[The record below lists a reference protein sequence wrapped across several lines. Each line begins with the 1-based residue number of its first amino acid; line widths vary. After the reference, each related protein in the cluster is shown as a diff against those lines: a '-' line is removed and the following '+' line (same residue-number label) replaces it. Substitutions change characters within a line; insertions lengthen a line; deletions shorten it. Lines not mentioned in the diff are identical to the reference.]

1 MIELASFDKCTACGA
16 CAYVCPKSCIK
27 MTKNTYGTIYP
38 VINEDVCIECGR
50 CMKVC
55 PIISPLESNFHNQ
68 SYAAWNKDEEERKN
82 AASGGIATAIYKYA
96 LENGWYIVG
105 ALMNTDFLVSLK
117 VTNDKQ
123 YLTQFRNSKYVF
135 SEPYFSYKEIEELL
149 RKGHTVVIIAL
160 PCQIAAYRKIYN
172 KFKNVYYIDLICHGV
187 ISASFLQQHVY
198 NIELKG
204 REKIQKIYFRDP
216 LYNTDTFTFT
226 LYNESGKCVYSKNVL
241 ENDFY
246 QEAYHDGIA
255 YRENCYHC
263 NFASTKRI
271 SDITLG
277 DYYGLGKETP
287 FNFSHKKVS
296 CLLVNTSRGK
306 DLLGKLIE
314 SNMIKAI
321 ERPREEPINGN
332 RMLRQ
337 PCLKS
342 RKRKYFEYYIV
353 KFNGDFNSAISAV
366 IKRYSKWKKMNEFIL
381 CLKRSIK
388 QRLK

>member
-38 VINEDVCIECGR
+38 VINEDVCIECGK
-50 CMKVC
+50 CMKFC

-160 PCQIAAYRKIYN
+160 PCQIAAYRKIYLS
-172 KFKNVYYIDLICHGV
+172 LIH
-187 ISASFLQQHVY
+187 I
-198 NIELKG
+198 
-204 REKIQKIYFRDP
+204 
-216 LYNTDTFTFT
+216 
-226 LYNESGKCVYSKNVL
+226 
-241 ENDFY
+241 
-246 QEAYHDGIA
+246 
-255 YRENCYHC
+255 
-263 NFASTKRI
+263 
-271 SDITLG
+271 
-277 DYYGLGKETP
+277 
-287 FNFSHKKVS
+287 
-296 CLLVNTSRGK
+296 
-306 DLLGKLIE
+306 
-314 SNMIKAI
+314 
-321 ERPREEPINGN
+321 
-332 RMLRQ
+332 
-337 PCLKS
+337 
-342 RKRKYFEYYIV
+342 
-353 KFNGDFNSAISAV
+353 
-366 IKRYSKWKKMNEFIL
+366 
-381 CLKRSIK
+381 
-388 QRLK
+388 